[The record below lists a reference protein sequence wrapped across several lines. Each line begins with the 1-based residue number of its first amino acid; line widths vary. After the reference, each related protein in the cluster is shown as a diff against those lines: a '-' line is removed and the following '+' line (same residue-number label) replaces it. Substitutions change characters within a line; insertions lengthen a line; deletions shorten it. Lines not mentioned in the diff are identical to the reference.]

1 MAERGNEKLTEWLDI
16 KLDTLSSEERLRL
29 IEEIFATLTPQELLT
44 IRDLAEKQRQSK
56 LVEAKAAVLEEM
68 KGKLSA
74 LGLSLNDVVPTRRPR
89 KNKPSVSV
97 KYPTFKES
105 GCTMRFLCPKR
116 DFSRWGVKDGQKCP
130 FKDSNV
136 AAIMLTT
143 PCRVSG
149 DHSSL
154 TLFAKIL
161 LPLVSL
167 TLHVGWDTAL
177 FAGKYPMFT

>member
-1 MAERGNEKLTEWLDI
+1 MSISIEKAMQLVQAAHAEAESI
-16 KLDTLSSEERLRL
+16 
-29 IEEIFATLTPQELLT
+29 
-44 IRDLAEKQRQSK
+44 DLA
-56 LVEAKAAVLEEM
+56 VTAVVVDES
-68 KGKLSA
+68 GRVVA
-74 LGLSLNDVVPTRRPR
+74 LGRMNGARPISVDIATNKAYTPRSRSQVEPCDFCVRR
-89 KNKPSVSV
+89 VI
-97 KYPTFKES
+97 
-105 GCTMRFLCPKR
+105 
-116 DFSRWGVKDGQKCP
+116 FSRLGVKDGQKCS

-161 LPLVSL
+161 LQLVSL

-177 FAGKYPMFT
+177 FTGKYPMFT

>member
-1 MAERGNEKLTEWLDI
+1 VLYYPSASPFS
-16 KLDTLSSEERLRL
+16 DTYLFIHRDTAHVQGVRLNHAIFTSEEGFFLDW
-29 IEEIFATLTPQELLT
+29 EL
-44 IRDLAEKQRQSK
+44 
-56 LVEAKAAVLEEM
+56 
-68 KGKLSA
+68 
-74 LGLSLNDVVPTRRPR
+74 
-89 KNKPSVSV
+89 
-97 KYPTFKES
+97 
-105 GCTMRFLCPKR
+105 
-116 DFSRWGVKDGQKCP
+116 KDGQKCP

-167 TLHVGWDTAL
+167 PLRVGWDTAL